1 MLSSPCVVGGVGSA
15 SQLISVLG
23 SHLCRCLRL
32 LSLCHG
38 ACVLAGLILTRIPA
52 SAPRLLTAAFSHAPL
67 PWVLFAPLIF
77 QQLIFEGQEGAW
89 QGGTLTNLHGPILAA
104 SAPRVPSIAAPGCF
118 SLPRALVLKP
128 YRASSSCPQ
137 PLHSSAVI
145 NPIFQHASLSSSSIN
160 PRKEA
165 ALIAARS
172 SPWIHQ
178 LIVLSYLRGHE
189 SAQGRAVREPR
200 LILKPW
206 RQLRHSQKMFGF
218 PNPFG
223 KRWGRIPAL
232 HWGSWQVNV
241 LHAAAIGSLRCNT
254 NKFSIFL
261 SAPGGRGM
269 GADAVTARS
278 VTPLLLKT
286 V

>member
-52 SAPRLLTAAFSHAPL
+52 SAPRLLTAAFSHSPL

-89 QGGTLTNLHGPILAA
+89 QGGTLTSLHGPILAA
-104 SAPRVPSIAAPGCF
+104 FAPRVPSIAA
-118 SLPRALVLKP
+118 SLVLKP

-178 LIVLSYLRGHE
+178 LIVLSYL
-189 SAQGRAVREPR
+189 
-200 LILKPW
+200 
-206 RQLRHSQKMFGF
+206 
-218 PNPFG
+218 
-223 KRWGRIPAL
+223 
-232 HWGSWQVNV
+232 
-241 LHAAAIGSLRCNT
+241 
-254 NKFSIFL
+254 
-261 SAPGGRGM
+261 
-269 GADAVTARS
+269 
-278 VTPLLLKT
+278 
-286 V
+286 